1 MQHANLKFLRNS
13 VILFLLIWCIH
24 QLFILFPALY
34 EILYLDG
41 LFKIIRILYDYALG
55 YWLPIPMVVIVF
67 LILLLYLFY
76 PHKSERTF
84 ISVVIRLVSKIFVV
98 LSFFYIFW
106 GWNYAQKPLSTS
118 LGLEASLK
126 PDSVR
131 LMQEAFWAQATINSL
146 RSELSEDTISLS
158 LKDFKKNIVEKE
170 IRNELRSTLSSMN
183 LASTGRPRIRALR
196 PKGALLRFKTAGIY
210 VPYAFEGHIDAGMM
224 KIEWPYTIAHE
235 MSHGFGV
242 TDEGAC
248 NFIAFIACMDSENTI
263 FQYSAMIDYT
273 LYVLRDVYRLDKALH
288 RKVYNK
294 LSGGVKADIQAI
306 RDNNDKYPDILP
318 DIRDYLYDTYL
329 KSHGVSAGLKSYSQ
343 LTGLVI
349 QYKENKGW
357 NLIE

>member
-1 MQHANLKFLRNS
+1 MQRANLKFLRNS

-24 QLFILFPALY
+24 QLFNLLPSVY
-34 EILYLDG
+34 EVLYLNG
-41 LFKIIRILYDYALG
+41 LFKVIRILYDYVLG
-55 YWLPIPMVVIVF
+55 YWLPVPMVSIVTV
-67 LILLLYLFY
+67 ILLVYIFY
-76 PHKSERTF
+76 PYKSERTF
-84 ISVVIRLVSKIFVV
+84 LSVLIRLISKIFVV

-106 GWNYAQKPLSTS
+106 GWNYAQESLSSS
-118 LGLEASLK
+118 LELEASLK

-131 LMQEAFWAQATINSL
+131 LMHEAFWAQATINSL
-146 RSELSEDTISLS
+146 RSELSEDTISLGP
-158 LKDFKKNIVEKE
+158 KDFEKNIIEKE
-170 IRNELRSTLSSMN
+170 IRDELRSTLSAMN
-183 LASTGRPRIRALR
+183 LPAAGRPRIRALR
-196 PKGALLRFKTAGIY
+196 PKGMLLRFKTAGIY

-224 KIEWPYTIAHE
+224 QIEWPYTIAHE

-248 NFIAFIACMDSENTI
+248 NFIAFIACMDSENTM
-263 FQYSAMIDYT
+263 FRYSAMIDYT

-288 RKVYNK
+288 RKVYSG

-306 RDNNDKYPDILP
+306 RDNNAKYPDILP
-318 DIRDYLYDTYL
+318 DVRDYLYDRYL

-349 QYKENKGW
+349 QYKDKKGW